1 MKSGT
6 AVQHMLLVNK
16 IVLTGALQRECVL
29 GRSERLEKR
38 RDPTGH
44 LSGLSDRGAGPVDF
58 GFRPDGAGSLDG
70 ERCCEISKC

>member
-1 MKSGT
+1 MI
-6 AVQHMLLVNK
+6 LVYSCQQ
-16 IVLTGALQRECVL
+16 IALTGALQRECVL

-38 RDPTGH
+38 RDPGH
-44 LSGLSDRGAGPVDF
+44 LSGLSDRGASVDF